1 MVGGKNEPIVVAQ
14 IMGKMNGG
22 GVEAVIMNYY
32 RHIDRTKVQFDFIV
46 DEDSTNIPREEIEK
60 LGGYVILCPPYQKLR
75 KYMKFLEKLFR
86 EKKYRI
92 VHSNI
97 NTLSVFPLRAA
108 KKAGVP
114 VRIAHSHSTSNP
126 REWKKNLMKNA
137 LRPFSKVWATDYFAC
152 TKHAG
157 EYQFGK
163 KAVEQGKVK
172 IITNAID
179 IEKFKFDPEARKRLR
194 KEFGFKD
201 DDYVIGNF
209 GRLIPQKNQLF
220 LIDAFSEFKKK
231 NPNSKLLIVGEGDL
245 HDKLEE
251 KIASYGL
258 SDGVRI
264 EGFRKDLNK
273 CYSALDL
280 FAFPSIY
287 EGLGMVAVEAQVA
300 GIHVVA
306 SENVPLDANIGN
318 FEYRNLNKE
327 DFLFCSNEDKIKHYD
342 ITKNSKELE
351 TYYEEK

>member
-1 MVGGKNEPIVVAQ
+1 M
-14 IMGKMNGG
+14 
-22 GVEAVIMNYY
+22 
-32 RHIDRTKVQFDFIV
+32 
-46 DEDSTNIPREEIEK
+46 
-60 LGGYVILCPPYQKLR
+60 ILCPPYQKLP
-75 KYMKFLEKLFR
+75 KYLKFLKQLFR
-86 EKKYRI
+86 DKKYRI

-97 NTLSVFPLRAA
+97 NTLSVFPLYAA

-126 REWKKNLMKNA
+126 KEWKKNLPKNA
-137 LRPFSKVWATDYFAC
+137 LRPFSKKYATDYFAC
-152 TKHAG
+152 TEHAG
-157 EYQFGK
+157 AYQFGK
-163 KAVEQGKVK
+163 KAVKQGKVK

-220 LIDAFSEFKKK
+220 LIDAFAEFKKK
-231 NPNSKLLIVGEGDL
+231 NPNAKLLIVGEGEL
-245 HDKLEE
+245 RDKLEG

-258 SDGVRI
+258 SKDVRI

-300 GIHVVA
+300 DVHVIA
-306 SENVPLDANIGN
+306 SKNVPSDADIGN
-318 FEYRNLNKE
+318 FEYRNLDK
-327 DFLFCSNEDKIKHYD
+327 DFMIYSNEDRAKYYD
-342 ITKNSKELE
+342 ITEKAATMELLYV
-351 TYYEEK
+351 TKGEE